1 MLPGGPGRRNPE
13 QRMCERFVVREQG
26 KFSTFMEEPEV
37 PHGGVSS
44 QELSVKGGVTG
55 FGGGKL
61 LEEEGKQSPGTS
73 NKLLEKSSDVKI

>member
-1 MLPGGPGRRNPE
+1 M
-13 QRMCERFVVREQG
+13 
-26 KFSTFMEEPEV
+26 

-55 FGGGKL
+55 FGGGQL
-61 LEEEGKQSPGTS
+61 LEGEGKQSPGTS